1 MIQFNFSENCCGCR
15 ACENICPVHAI
26 HMNKDN
32 AGFLFPYIDKDKCVE
47 CGLCDKL
54 CPHLNADSNRRNEQ
68 IPKSW
73 LYASKTPDVKL
84 RSSSGGAFYELAHK
98 AIFDGYH
105 VVGCA
110 WDSELKAEHI
120 IVSNEDDLKLLQ
132 GSKYVQSDMKNC
144 CSEVKKLLM
153 SGEKVL
159 FSGTPCQ
166 VEAVHNTAMLMEA
179 GNYRENLITVGVIC
193 HGVAAPK
200 AWESYK
206 KYLLKKYGSRLVNVN
221 FRNKEKEGYK
231 KSYCK
236 YDFENNSTIYL
247 PTFLPS
253 SKYIE
258 ATLVYNLAMRECCS
272 KCDCKGITSACDI
285 ILGDWYEEYK
295 KEGCLG
301 TSCLVVFTEKGKNVV
316 YKYLENIRPISYE
329 KIVEENGFIENSVSL
344 PENRD
349 KFLANLDNIEVWD
362 SVEKLYPSKYMLKK
376 WLVKLRLYEF
386 VKRVIN

>member
-15 ACENICPVHAI
+15 ACENICPVYAI

-32 AGFLFPYIDKDKCVE
+32 AGFLFPYIDKNKCVQCE
-47 CGLCDKL
+47 LCDKV
-54 CPHLNADSNRRNEQ
+54 CPHLNADNHKRNEQ
-68 IPKSW
+68 IPKAW

-105 VVGCA
+105 VAGCA
-110 WDSELKAEHI
+110 WDSELEAEHI

-144 CSEVKKLLM
+144 CSEVKRLLM

-166 VEAVHNTAMLMEA
+166 VEAVHNTVMLMEE
-179 GNYRENLITVGVIC
+179 GHYRENLITVGLIC
-193 HGVAAPK
+193 HGVAAPN

-206 KYLLKKYGSRLVNVN
+206 KYLLKKHGSRLVNVN

-247 PTFLPS
+247 PTFLPLN
-253 SKYIE
+253 
-258 ATLVYNLAMRECCS
+258 T
-272 KCDCKGITSACDI
+272 
-285 ILGDWYEEYK
+285 W
-295 KEGCLG
+295 
-301 TSCLVVFTEKGKNVV
+301 
-316 YKYLENIRPISYE
+316 
-329 KIVEENGFIENSVSL
+329 
-344 PENRD
+344 
-349 KFLANLDNIEVWD
+349 
-362 SVEKLYPSKYMLKK
+362 
-376 WLVKLRLYEF
+376 
-386 VKRVIN
+386 KRH